1 VTDPPGSSVPV
12 RRTPPR
18 LPVEIVV
25 QDAAAELVA
34 DRLFA
39 LGASAV
45 SERPGVDRSVVL
57 VADVDPATVL
67 DARGDVLA
75 GFEGVLGAR
84 ILDQDPSW
92 DTAWHDSARAWR
104 CGERLLVRPHWVPS
118 SSPSPPSSPSSSR
131 STSSPPPEVRFGASE
146 RIEVVLDPGPAF
158 GAGSH
163 PSTRACLAALEPLA
177 PAATRVLDVGCGTG
191 VLGIA
196 ALLLGAAGLTAID
209 IDPAAV
215 TATTSALVLN
225 GVAGRAL
232 VDTTSL
238 GSVEGTFDLV
248 LANLLLPIIEE
259 LGPDLAARVA
269 PGGSLVLGGL
279 LEDQLERA
287 VAALT
292 PLSPDRVDRD
302 DGWVAAVLTAG
313 PRARAPG
320 RNGHG

>member
-1 VTDPPGSSVPV
+1 VTDPPGSSDPV

-92 DTAWHDSARAWR
+92 DTAWHDTARAWT

-118 SSPSPPSSPSSSR
+118 PLSPLSPPAQEMR
-131 STSSPPPEVRFGASE
+131 SGASE
-146 RIEVVLDPGPAF
+146 RIEVVLDPGIAF

-177 PAATRVLDVGCGTG
+177 PAATMVLDVGCGTG

-196 ALLLGAAGLTAID
+196 ALLLGAGGLTAID

-232 VDTTSL
+232 VDTTPL